1 MPDEKPKP
9 EPEGTPAPAA
19 PEKPGRPSKK
29 KEEEKEEPK
38 APRAPKKLEGVK
50 EDFRYIVRMANTDLD
65 GTRSVG
71 YALTAI
77 SGVGIRVS
85 EAVADLAGVP
95 RAERLG
101 NLSDEQTDKIE
112 ATLSK
117 LGELFP
123 PWMVNR
129 PKDWESGLD
138 LHLVG
143 AEVEVRLRDDINL
156 MKMIR
161 SYKGVR
167 HETGQKVRGQRTRS
181 NGRTGLTVGVTK
193 KAALEAAKAEKKE
206 GVVGRS
212 EVLPCEVRAAVAS
225 VGSGA
230 HQGGE
235 RAPEEIRV
243 EEQEGTLA
251 VAVRLAAVPAAGA
264 GIAGTR
270 ADGGQAG
277 GEGTRTVA
285 ASTRPARIAAS
296 RRHDA
301 RRRPRPRRGGDPV
314 AATADPDVPEGTCIH
329 AASSAAIHRSWP
341 CLHCGTAGDDPR
353 DPREPHGGERH
364 FVRRAL
370 GDLQRPPPGPA
381 DGPDP
386 DAAARG
392 RRRG

>member
-1 MPDEKPKP
+1 MPDEKPTP
-9 EPEGTPAPAA
+9 EKEGPPAPAP
-19 PEKPGRPSKK
+19 PEKAARPSKK
-29 KEEEKEEPK
+29 KDEAKEEPK

-77 SGVGIRVS
+77 PGVGIRVS
-85 EAVADLAGVP
+85 EAVADLAGVS
-95 RAERLG
+95 RSERLG
-101 NLSDEQTDKIE
+101 NLSEEQTGKIE
-112 ATLSK
+112 ATLGN

-129 PKDWESGLD
+129 PKDWGSGPD

-143 AEVEVRLRDDINL
+143 
-156 MKMIR
+156 
-161 SYKGVR
+161 S
-167 HETGQKVRGQRTRS
+167 
-181 NGRTGLTVGVTK
+181 
-193 KAALEAAKAEKKE
+193 E
-206 GVVGRS
+206 G
-212 EVLPCEVRAAVAS
+212 EVRAAVAS

-264 GIAGTR
+264 GTAGAR

-285 ASTRPARIAAS
+285 ASSRPARTLAT

-314 AATADPDVPEGTCIH
+314 AATADPDVPEGTRIH

-370 GDLQRPPPGPA
+370 GDLQRPPPRPA